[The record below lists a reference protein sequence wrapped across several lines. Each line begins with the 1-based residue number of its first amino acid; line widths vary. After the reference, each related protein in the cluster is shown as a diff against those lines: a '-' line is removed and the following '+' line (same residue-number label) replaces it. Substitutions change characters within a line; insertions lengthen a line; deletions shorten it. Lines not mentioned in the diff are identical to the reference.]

1 MILARGHEY
10 GFSRPEFCKTVGQR
24 FWSHAGVLFTVA
36 AVAAIALHC
45 NLAAAENAIA
55 RGYAQ
60 RIYARNSTSFRVRR
74 MAGSTCPSIG
84 YS

>member
-1 MILARGHEY
+1 MSTGSARVLAVR
-10 GFSRPEFCKTVGQR
+10 VGQLIC
-24 FWSHAGVLFTVA
+24 SHAGVLFTVA

-60 RIYARNSTSFRVRR
+60 QIYARTSTSFWFRVRR
-74 MAGSTCPSIG
+74 MAGVICHITGS
-84 YS
+84 

>member
-1 MILARGHEY
+1 MR
-10 GFSRPEFCKTVGQR
+10 VGQLIC
-24 FWSHAGVLFTVA
+24 SYGGVLFTVA

-84 YS
+84 FS